1 MNTQDILR
9 KGGIWLDIALDF
21 SEFYDFELVQPIT
34 LNQIDAELDFSE
46 FYDFELVQPIT
57 LTQIDLILD
66 YSEFYDYTL
75 GDSVID
81 YIYYE
86 KIEPVCVFH
95 FLLTEDGCVMDTEN
109 NCGIEYEFNGN
120 L

>member
-9 KGGIWLDIALDF
+9 GGGIWLDVVLDH
-21 SEFYDFELVQPIT
+21 SELYDFELVQIFPIS
-34 LNQIDAELDFSE
+34 QLD
-46 FYDFELVQPIT
+46 LA
-57 LTQIDLILD
+57 LD

-86 KIEPVCVFH
+86 KIPSICVFH

-109 NCGIEYEFNGN
+109 NCGLEYEFNGEV
-120 L
+120 

>member
-9 KGGIWLDIALDF
+9 KGGIWLDITLDF
-21 SEFYDFELVQPIT
+21 SEFYDFELVQTVP
-34 LNQIDAELDFSE
+34 
-46 FYDFELVQPIT
+46 
-57 LTQIDLILD
+57 LTQIDIVLD

-86 KIEPVCVFH
+86 KIEPICVFH

-120 L
+120 VQ